1 MVLGVE
7 HLVGTGETGLLHHPG
22 METADGDNARQH
34 VRLFAG
40 VGLVEHPLIAGAVG
54 AGLVGVDA
62 GDDEEF
68 VLHLILHGDQ
78 TVDIV
83 HHAVLAVGG
92 AGADDQ
98 HQPSV
103 PAVQNGAHLLHPGQ
117 ARGGDPFRQGEL
129 LFDLHGD
136 GQFANEPG
144 VLPHI

>member
-1 MVLGVE
+1 
-7 HLVGTGETGLLHHPG
+7 
-22 METADGDNARQH
+22 METADGDNASQH

-54 AGLVGVDA
+54 AGLVGVDP
-62 GDDEEF
+62 GDDEKF
-68 VLHLILHGDQ
+68 VLHLILHRDQ
-78 TVDIV
+78 AVDVV
-83 HHAVLAVGG
+83 HHTVLAVGG

-103 PAVQNGAHLLHPGQ
+103 PTVQNGAHLLHPGQ
-117 ARGGDPFRQGEL
+117 ARGGDLLGQGKL